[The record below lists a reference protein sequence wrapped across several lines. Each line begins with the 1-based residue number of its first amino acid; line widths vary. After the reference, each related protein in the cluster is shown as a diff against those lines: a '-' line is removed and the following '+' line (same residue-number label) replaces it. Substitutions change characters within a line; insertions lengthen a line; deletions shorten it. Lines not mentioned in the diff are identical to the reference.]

1 MTALGVKKSSTYL
14 VDDVVAVM
22 ATSLVMYTSY
32 VYIIAHL
39 HLMSSPFDLT
49 RASWHPSHVVR
60 GYPLTTSPPLPTM
73 TKRHVA
79 HQKDEGGKPHFYKTT
94 GKSGCRVYV
103 GRKYLGYFASMQAA
117 HEALDKSKPIEKA
130 TVVEKAAEQKVY
142 KYVLTR
148 QTQKGANVP
157 RSLLD
162 QDQGRETDAVDQ
174 EILSSGQVP
183 EGGS

>member
-1 MTALGVKKSSTYL
+1 
-14 VDDVVAVM
+14 
-22 ATSLVMYTSY
+22 MYTSY

-79 HQKDEGGKPHFYKTT
+79 HQKDEGGNPRLYKTK
-94 GKSGCRVYV
+94 GKNGCRAYL
-103 GRKYLGYFASMQAA
+103 GRKYVGYFASMQAA
-117 HEALDKSKPIEKA
+117 HTAMSGSKPIEKA
-130 TVVEKAAEQKVY
+130 TVIEKEVAEQKVY

-148 QTQKGANVP
+148 QTQKGPVYQGAIWTKTKVGKQTQWTKKFFLGPSP
-157 RSLLD
+157 RRRQLH
-162 QDQGRETDAVDQ
+162 R
-174 EILSSGQVP
+174 
-183 EGGS
+183 

>member
-1 MTALGVKKSSTYL
+1 
-14 VDDVVAVM
+14 
-22 ATSLVMYTSY
+22 MYTSF

-39 HLMSSPFDLT
+39 NLMSSPFDLT

-79 HQKDEGGKPHFYKTT
+79 RQKDEGGKPHFYKTT

-117 HEALDKSKPIEKA
+117 HTAMRGSKPIEKA
-130 TVVEKAAEQKVY
+130 TVIEKEVTVAEQKVY

-148 QTQKGANVP
+148 KTKKGPMYQGAIWTKTKVGKQTQWTKKFFLGPSP
-157 RSLLD
+157 RRRQLH
-162 QDQGRETDAVDQ
+162 R
-174 EILSSGQVP
+174 
-183 EGGS
+183 

>member
-1 MTALGVKKSSTYL
+1 
-14 VDDVVAVM
+14 
-22 ATSLVMYTSY
+22 
-32 VYIIAHL
+32 
-39 HLMSSPFDLT
+39 MSSPFDLT

-79 HQKDEGGKPHFYKTT
+79 HQKDEGGKLHFYKTT

-117 HEALDKSKPIEKA
+117 HTAMSGSKPIEKA
-130 TVVEKAAEQKVY
+130 TVIEKEVAEQKVY

-148 QTQKGANVP
+148 QTQKGPVYQGAIWTKTKVGKQTQWTKKFFLGPSP
-157 RSLLD
+157 RRRQLH
-162 QDQGRETDAVDQ
+162 R
-174 EILSSGQVP
+174 
-183 EGGS
+183 

>member
-1 MTALGVKKSSTYL
+1 M
-14 VDDVVAVM
+14 
-22 ATSLVMYTSY
+22 
-32 VYIIAHL
+32 
-39 HLMSSPFDLT
+39 
-49 RASWHPSHVVR
+49 VR

-148 QTQKGANVP
+148 QTQKGPVY
-157 RSLLD
+157 
-162 QDQGRETDAVDQ
+162 QGAIWTKTKVGKQ
-174 EILSSGQVP
+174 TQWTKNFSSGQVP